1 VVSSLVLGLIALP
14 LLGSALIMVMPQ
26 RIHPSSAHRVA
37 LTATG
42 LTALCALA
50 LLPHAGDGLAI
61 TVEWLP
67 GTGPMGLTTG
77 ATGLY
82 AVLVTTWGAFLV
94 LLGTTSRSAER
105 PRLSGV
111 VMLLALAGA
120 NVAFLT
126 EHFLAR
132 YVALEVVALCIALA
146 LLVEMRNSLGVR
158 LAWGSYLLLRLGDAG
173 LLTGILILVDASGT
187 LSISPALEAAGA
199 LDPTRLGLVVA
210 GFVLAVWV
218 KVSGWPFHL
227 WSQPARRLTLASHAW
242 LYATVMPNLGIYLL
256 YRVTP
261 LLALVGPLQAGAL
274 WLGAG
279 GAALAA
285 LIALT
290 QADLRTALVYL
301 GAAQGGLLLFVAAS
315 GVKPVVWMGLLAVT
329 PLRLLLFLAADAAY
343 NSDSPARRTAAV
355 CLFALGGLAVA
366 AFGLLT
372 TYWAREAGARLDA
385 LLVAEAAVALTGV
398 WTARAAWRLSRP
410 RSRVA
415 KGPAIHW
422 TQWMTVG
429 LLGTGVLAGG
439 LASVALARHL
449 AAASRMALPDIPTLS
464 ALLRYAATAPA
475 VLVVMVLALVV
486 WRLQAHSSL
495 APFVSAQPPEEVYDL
510 AEGLARA
517 AQVLHAVIEV
527 GIAEQIVA
535 LAVRAVVDGAHVTYR
550 VVEHSTLER
559 LLRRSVRA
567 VVDGARV
574 TYRVVEHNGLERL
587 WRGSVRAV
595 VEGARV
601 THRVVEHEGLE
612 AVLGRSV
619 RSVLVLSRGLQRS
632 HTGRLR
638 RNLLWVSVSLGLAVV
653 VLLLYGG

>member
-1 VVSSLVLGLIALP
+1 MVSSLVLGLIALP
-14 LLGSALIMVMPQ
+14 LLGSALIMVMLR

-218 KVSGWPFHL
+218 KLSGWPFHL
-227 WSQPARRLTLASHAW
+227 WSQPARRLTLASHTW

-261 LLALVGPLQAGAL
+261 LLAPVGPLQAGAL

-285 LIALT
+285 LMALT

-315 GVKPVVWMGLLAVT
+315 GVKPVVWMGLLVVT

-343 NSDSPARRTAAV
+343 NSDSPARRTAAA

-372 TYWAREAGARLDA
+372 TYWAREAGARVDA
-385 LLVAEAAVALTGV
+385 LLVAEAAVGLTGV
-398 WTARAAWRLSRP
+398 WTARAALRLSRP
-410 RSRVA
+410 RSPVA
-415 KGPAIHW
+415 KGAAIHW
-422 TQWMTVG
+422 TQWITVG
-429 LLGTGVLAGG
+429 LLGAGVLAGA

-449 AAASRMALPDIPTLS
+449 AAASRTALPVMPTWPG
-464 ALLRYAATAPA
+464 LLRYAATAPA
-475 VLVVMVLALVV
+475 LLVVMALVLAV
-486 WRLQAHSSL
+486 WRLQRRSRWGTL
-495 APFVSAQPPEEVYDL
+495 VSTQPPEEVYDL

-517 AQVLHAVIEV
+517 AQVVHAVIEV

-535 LAVRAVVDGAHVTYR
+535 LAVRAVVDGA
-550 VVEHSTLER
+550 
-559 LLRRSVRA
+559 
-567 VVDGARV
+567 RV
-574 TYRVVEHNGLERL
+574 THRFVEQGALEGLL
-587 WRGSVRAV
+587 RGSVRAV
-595 VEGARV
+595 ADGARL
-601 THRVVEHEGLE
+601 TDRVVEHEGLE
-612 AVLGRSV
+612 AVVGSSV
-619 RSVLVLSRGLQRS
+619 RSVLVLSRGAQRR

-638 RNLLWVSVSLGLAVV
+638 RNLLWVSVSLALAVV
-653 VLLLYGG
+653 VLLLYAG